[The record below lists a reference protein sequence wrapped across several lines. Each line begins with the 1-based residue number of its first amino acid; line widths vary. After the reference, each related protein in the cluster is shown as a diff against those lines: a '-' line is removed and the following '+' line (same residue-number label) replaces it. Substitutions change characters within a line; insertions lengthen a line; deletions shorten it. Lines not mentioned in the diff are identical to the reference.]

1 MDAVDWILLALLGV
15 SILLGMWRGL
25 VREVI
30 SLAGWVAGFW
40 VAQAWAPQAGDWLPL
55 QGASEV
61 LRYLAG
67 FISVFLLVLVLSVL
81 LGWVVSK
88 LVSAVGLGLLDRLL
102 GGVFGG
108 LRGVVLLLTLA
119 VVISLTP
126 LQAAAWWTGSP
137 VAGALVHGLQWLK
150 PVLPAHFGKYLP

>member
-30 SLAGWVAGFW
+30 SLAGWIAGFW
-40 VAQAWAPQAGDWLPL
+40 LAQEWAPQAGAWLPL
-55 QGASEV
+55 QGASEM

-67 FISVFLLVLVLSVL
+67 FISVFLAVLVLSVL
-81 LGWVVSK
+81 LGWMVSK

-119 VVISLTP
+119 VVVSLTP
-126 LQAAAWWTGSP
+126 MQT
-137 VAGALVHGLQWLK
+137 
-150 PVLPAHFGKYLP
+150 

>member
-1 MDAVDWILLALLGV
+1 MDAVDWILLAVVGVSVLLGV
-15 SILLGMWRGL
+15 WRGL

-40 VAQAWAPQAGDWLPL
+40 IAQAWAPQAGEWLPL

-67 FISVFLLVLVLSVL
+67 FVTVFVVVLIASVL
-81 LGWVVSK
+81 IGWVVSK

-108 LRGVVLLLTLA
+108 LRGGVLLLTLA
-119 VVISLTP
+119 VVVSLTP
-126 LQAAAWWTGSP
+126 LQSASWWTGSP
-137 VAGALVHGLQWLK
+137 VAQSLIQGLQWLK

>member
-1 MDAVDWILLALLGV
+1 MDAVDWILLAVLGV
-15 SILLGMWRGL
+15 SMLLGMWRGL

-40 VAQAWAPQAGDWLPL
+40 IAQEWAPQAGTWLPL

-67 FISVFLLVLVLSVL
+67 FVTVFLVVLITSVV

-88 LVSAVGLGLLDRLL
+88 LVSAVGLGVVDRLL

-108 LRGVVLLLTLA
+108 LRGVMLLLTLA
-119 VVISLTP
+119 VVVSLTP
-126 LQAAAWWTGSP
+126 MHTAPWWTGSP
-137 VAGALVHGLQWLK
+137 VARSLVDGLQWLK

>member
-1 MDAVDWILLALLGV
+1 MDAVDWILLAVLGV
-15 SILLGMWRGL
+15 SVLLGMWRGL
-25 VREVI
+25 VREVM
-30 SLAGWVAGFW
+30 SLVGWIAGFW
-40 VAQAWAPQAGDWLPL
+40 IAQEWAPQAGAWLPL

-67 FISVFLLVLVLSVL
+67 FVTVLVGVLVVSVV
-81 LGWVVSK
+81 LGWMVSK
-88 LVSAVGLGLLDRLL
+88 LLSAVGLGLVDRLL

-119 VVISLTP
+119 VVVSLTP
-126 LQAAAWWTGSP
+126 MQSAAWWTGSP
-137 VAGALVHGLQWLK
+137 VAGRLVEGLQWLK

>member
-1 MDAVDWILLALLGV
+1 MDAVDWILLAVLGV
-15 SILLGMWRGL
+15 SMLLGMWRGL

-30 SLAGWVAGFW
+30 SLAGWIAGFW
-40 VAQAWAPQAGDWLPL
+40 MAQTWAPEAGARLPL

-67 FISVFLLVLVLSVL
+67 FISVFLVVLIVSVV

-88 LVSAVGLGLLDRLL
+88 LVSAVGLGLLDRVL
-102 GGVFGG
+102 GGLFGG
-108 LRGVVLLLTLA
+108 VRGVVVLLTLA
-119 VVISLTP
+119 VVVSLTP
-126 LQAAAWWTGSP
+126 MQSAPWWVGSP
-137 VAGALVHGLQWLK
+137 VAQHLVHGLQSLK

>member
-1 MDAVDWILLALLGV
+1 MDAVDWILLAVLGV
-15 SILLGMWRGL
+15 SVLLGLWRGL

-30 SLAGWVAGFW
+30 SLAGWIAGFW
-40 VAQAWAPQAGDWLPL
+40 IAQAWAPEAGAWLPL

-67 FISVFLLVLVLSVL
+67 FISVFLVVLIASVL
-81 LGWVVSK
+81 LGWMISK
-88 LVSAVGLGLLDRLL
+88 MVSAVGLGLVDRFM

-119 VVISLTP
+119 VVVSLTP
-126 LQAAAWWTGSP
+126 VHTAPWWTGSP
-137 VAGALVHGLQWLK
+137 VAQSLVHGLQTLK

>member
-1 MDAVDWILLALLGV
+1 MDAVDWILLAVLGVSVLLGV
-15 SILLGMWRGL
+15 WRGL

-30 SLAGWVAGFW
+30 SLAGWIVGFW
-40 VAQAWAPQAGDWLPL
+40 IAQAWAPQAAAWLPL

-67 FISVFLLVLVLSVL
+67 FVTVFLLVLVLSVV

-108 LRGVVLLLTLA
+108 LRGVVVLLTLA
-119 VVISLTP
+119 VVVSLTP
-126 LQAAAWWTGSP
+126 LQSAPWWTGSP
-137 VAGALVHGLQWLK
+137 VARTLVHGLEWLK

>member
-1 MDAVDWILLALLGV
+1 MDAVDWILLAVLGV
-15 SILLGMWRGL
+15 SVLLGMWRGL

-40 VAQAWAPQAGDWLPL
+40 IAQAWAPQMAEWLPL

-67 FISVFLLVLVLSVL
+67 FITVFLAVLVLSVV

-108 LRGVVLLLTLA
+108 LRGAVLLLTLA
-119 VVISLTP
+119 VVVSLTP
-126 LQAAAWWTGSP
+126 LQSAPWWTGSP
-137 VAGALVHGLQWLK
+137 VARHLVQGLQWLK

>member
-30 SLAGWVAGFW
+30 SLAGWIAGFW
-40 VAQAWAPQAGDWLPL
+40 LAQEWAPQAGAWLPL
-55 QGASEV
+55 QGASEM

-67 FISVFLLVLVLSVL
+67 FISVFLAVLVLSVL
-81 LGWVVSK
+81 LGWMVSK

-119 VVISLTP
+119 VVVSLTP
-126 LQAAAWWTGSP
+126 MQTASWWTGSP
-137 VAGALVHGLQWLK
+137 VANALVHGLQWLK
-150 PVLPAHFGKYLP
+150 PVLPANFGKYLP

>member
-1 MDAVDWILLALLGV
+1 MDAVDWILLAVLGVSVLLGV
-15 SILLGMWRGL
+15 WRGL

-30 SLAGWVAGFW
+30 SLAGWVVGFW
-40 VAQAWAPQAGDWLPL
+40 MAQAWAPQAGAWLPL
-55 QGASEV
+55 QGASEM

-67 FISVFLLVLVLSVL
+67 FITVFLLVLVLSVL

-88 LVSAVGLGLLDRLL
+88 LVSAVGLGLLDRGL

-108 LRGVVLLLTLA
+108 LRGGVVLLSLA

-126 LQAAAWWTGSP
+126 MQTASWWTGSP
-137 VAGALVHGLQWLK
+137 VARALVQGLQWLK
-150 PVLPAHFGKYLP
+150 PVLPANFGKYLP

>member
-1 MDAVDWILLALLGV
+1 MDAVDWILLAVLVV
-15 SILLGMWRGL
+15 SMLLGMWRGL

-40 VAQAWAPQAGDWLPL
+40 IAQEWAPQAGAWLPL

-67 FISVFLLVLVLSVL
+67 FVTVFLVVLITSVV

-88 LVSAVGLGLLDRLL
+88 LVSAVGLGVVDRLL

-108 LRGVVLLLTLA
+108 LRGVMLLLTLA
-119 VVISLTP
+119 VVVSLTP
-126 LQAAAWWTGSP
+126 MQAAPWWTGSP
-137 VAGALVHGLQWLK
+137 VARSLVDGLQWLK

>member
-15 SILLGMWRGL
+15 SILLGIWRGL

-30 SLAGWVAGFW
+30 SLAGWVVGFW
-40 VAQAWAPQAGDWLPL
+40 MAQAWAPQAATWLPL
-55 QGASEV
+55 QGASEM

-67 FISVFLLVLVLSVL
+67 FITVFLLVLVLSVL

-108 LRGVVLLLTLA
+108 LRGGVVLLSLA

-126 LQAAAWWTGSP
+126 MQTASWWTGSP
-137 VAGALVHGLQWLK
+137 VARGLVHGLQWLK
-150 PVLPAHFGKYLP
+150 PVLPANFGKYLP

>member
-15 SILLGMWRGL
+15 SMLLGMWRGL

-30 SLAGWVAGFW
+30 SLAGWIAGFW
-40 VAQAWAPQAGDWLPL
+40 IAQEWAPQAGAWLPL

-67 FISVFLLVLVLSVL
+67 FVTVFLVVLITSVV

-88 LVSAVGLGLLDRLL
+88 LVSAVGLGVVDRLL

-108 LRGVVLLLTLA
+108 LRGVMLLLTLA
-119 VVISLTP
+119 VVVSLTP
-126 LQAAAWWTGSP
+126 MHTAPWWTGSP
-137 VAGALVHGLQWLK
+137 VARSLVDGLQWLK

>member
-1 MDAVDWILLALLGV
+1 MDAVDWILLAVLGV
-15 SILLGMWRGL
+15 SVLLGMWRGL

-30 SLAGWVAGFW
+30 SLAGWIAGFW
-40 VAQAWAPQAGDWLPL
+40 IAQAWAPQAADWLPL

-67 FISVFLLVLVLSVL
+67 FVTVFVAVLVVSVM
-81 LGWVVSK
+81 LGWMVSK
-88 LVSAVGLGLLDRLL
+88 LVSAVGLGLVDRLL

-119 VVISLTP
+119 VVV
-126 LQAAAWWTGSP
+126 SP
-137 VAGALVHGLQWLK
+137 VSYTHLR
-150 PVLPAHFGKYLP
+150 AHETG

>member
-1 MDAVDWILLALLGV
+1 MDAVDWILLAVLGV
-15 SILLGMWRGL
+15 SVLLGMWRGL

-30 SLAGWVAGFW
+30 SLAGWIAGFW
-40 VAQAWAPQAGDWLPL
+40 LAQAWAPEAGGWLPL

-67 FISVFLLVLVLSVL
+67 FISVFLAVLIVSVL
-81 LGWVVSK
+81 LGWLISK
-88 LVSAVGLGLLDRLL
+88 LVSAVGLGVVDRLL

-108 LRGVVLLLTLA
+108 LRGVVLLLTLT
-119 VVISLTP
+119 VVVSLTP
-126 LQAAAWWTGSP
+126 VQSAAWWTNSP
-137 VAGALVHGLQWLK
+137 VAQALVQGLQSLK